1 VTTAAAPALVIGLGN
16 VLLRDDG
23 AGIRAVEA
31 LRDLAERDQTMP
43 PDTRF
48 VDGGTLGLDL
58 LRTVEGARS
67 LLLLDAVDLDLA
79 PGTVTVL
86 RGDAIVAA
94 GGRWGGAAEGG
105 VGELLAVARL
115 MGWLPEPVALVGI
128 QVADVGF
135 GMGLSEPV
143 EAALPGVVEAARRE
157 LLELDEPTA
166 TAGCGGLP
174 SAAPGGATT

>member
-1 VTTAAAPALVIGLGN
+1 MAAAAPALVIGLGN
-16 VLLRDDG
+16 ILLRDDG

-43 PDTRF
+43 PDARF
-48 VDGGTLGLDL
+48 VDGGTLGMDL
-58 LRTVEGARS
+58 LRTVEGARL
-67 LLLLDAVDLDLA
+67 LLLLDAVDLDLP

-115 MGWLPEPVALVGI
+115 MGWLPDPVALVGI
-128 QVADVGF
+128 QVADMGF
-135 GMGLSEPV
+135 GMGLSERV
-143 EAALPGVVEAARRE
+143 EAALPGAVEAARRE
-157 LLELDEPTA
+157 LLELDELTA
-166 TAGCGGLP
+166 TAGHVGLR
-174 SAAPGGATT
+174 SDAPGGATA